1 MQNILTPEVAL
12 WRAVILQSILDRLTQ
27 SKRGSDI
34 RARKNAKNWM
44 NIKNEDFLAVCAFAQ
59 LEPDFVLR
67 KASVALVDQSKW
79 RRRCDIGKGVQ
90 FI

>member
-44 NIKNEDFLAVCAFAQ
+44 NIENEDFLAVCAFAQ

-67 KASVALVDQSKW
+67 KANSALVNQSNW

>member
-1 MQNILTPEVAL
+1 MQEILTPEIAL

-34 RARKNAKNWM
+34 LARKNAKNWM
-44 NIKNEDFLAVCAFAQ
+44 KIDNEDFLAVCEFAQ

-67 KASVALVDQSKW
+67 KANFALVNQSKW
-79 RRRCDIGKGVQ
+79 RRRCDIGKGSQ